1 MDNSF
6 RSPITRLRTL
16 IESWIF
22 QTTAPA
28 PDSRER
34 RNTAHC
40 TMDRPVEIRCSGA
53 ESSAVVTI
61 MDVSLTGA
69 AVRLPDDIT
78 PDHELSE
85 LAQGDEIALSG
96 LVAIPLDCWVVAR
109 DGAVLRLRFFPE
121 AEARLQT
128 LIGRLAGKS
137 PEPGPLQPETGTRR
151 LRKGLVSALCVLL
164 IVPAVLAWRYLTPAD
179 RQDRRPLRPDA
190 PAAAL
195 PPDAMG
201 LPGSHAAPHA
211 QVNALIAAPGPASE
225 QPLDAPEPAPQVR
238 TFFLLAV
245 GTEFDARIDGP
256 AGRRGETVEAILED
270 DIRDTGTGQPYRPA
284 ARHAARRGLCRAG
297 ARQRLADGHRLE
309 GGDASGRQAA
319 AFCCQDECRGAP
331 G

>member
-96 LVAIPLDCWVVAR
+96 LVDPVGLLGCR
-109 DGAVLRLRFFPE
+109 P
-121 AEARLQT
+121 
-128 LIGRLAGKS
+128 GRGCFA
-137 PEPGPLQPETGTRR
+137 
-151 LRKGLVSALCVLL
+151 
-164 IVPAVLAWRYLTPAD
+164 PAVLPGGGG
-179 RQDRRPLRPDA
+179 
-190 PAAAL
+190 AAAD
-195 PPDAMG
+195 PDR
-201 LPGSHAAPHA
+201 AACR
-211 QVNALIAAPGPASE
+211 Q
-225 QPLDAPEPAPQVR
+225 EP
-238 TFFLLAV
+238 
-245 GTEFDARIDGP
+245 
-256 AGRRGETVEAILED
+256 
-270 DIRDTGTGQPYRPA
+270 
-284 ARHAARRGLCRAG
+284 
-297 ARQRLADGHRLE
+297 
-309 GGDASGRQAA
+309 
-319 AFCCQDECRGAP
+319 
-331 G
+331 

>member
-1 MDNSF
+1 MDNSL

-28 PDSRER
+28 PDSREH

-40 TMDRPVEIRCSGA
+40 TMDRPVEIRRSGA
-53 ESSAVVTI
+53 ESGAVVTI

-109 DGAVLRLRFFPE
+109 DGAVLRLRFFPAPE

-137 PEPGPLQPETGTRR
+137 PEPGPLQPAG
-151 LRKGLVSALCVLL
+151 LR
-164 IVPAVLAWRYLTPAD
+164 AVCPAD
-179 RQDRRPLRPDA
+179 RARRAGL
-190 PAAAL
+190 AL
-195 PPDAMG
+195 PCTGGQAG
-201 LPGSHAAPHA
+201 QASASARRARG
-211 QVNALIAAPGPASE
+211 GPS
-225 QPLDAPEPAPQVR
+225 
-238 TFFLLAV
+238 
-245 GTEFDARIDGP
+245 
-256 AGRRGETVEAILED
+256 AGRNGFA
-270 DIRDTGTGQPYRPA
+270 GQPRGA
-284 ARHAARRGLCRAG
+284 ARAGQRVYCRAG
-297 ARQRLADGHRLE
+297 AGIRT
-309 GGDASGRQAA
+309 AA
-319 AFCCQDECRGAP
+319 
-331 G
+331 